1 MFSTYSRKDVPAPGL
16 CLQLKE
22 APLQIKEVKCEKTGT
37 IYYKQGTK
45 TAWSRQELEK
55 SSKLVKK

>member
-1 MFSTYSRKDVPAPGL
+1 MFSTYSRKDVFAPGV
-16 CLQLKE
+16 QQ

>member
-1 MFSTYSRKDVPAPGL
+1 MFSTYSRKDVLAWAS
-16 CLQLKE
+16 LQLKE